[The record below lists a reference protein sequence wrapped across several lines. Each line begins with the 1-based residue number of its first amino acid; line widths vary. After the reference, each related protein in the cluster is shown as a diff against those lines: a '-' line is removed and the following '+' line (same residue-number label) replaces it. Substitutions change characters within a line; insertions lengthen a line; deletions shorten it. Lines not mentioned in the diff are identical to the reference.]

1 MSKVNTGANRVIQAA
16 NAGFVLALNQARM
29 ERTRY
34 HD

>member
-16 NAGFVLALNQARM
+16 NAGFVLALQVRM